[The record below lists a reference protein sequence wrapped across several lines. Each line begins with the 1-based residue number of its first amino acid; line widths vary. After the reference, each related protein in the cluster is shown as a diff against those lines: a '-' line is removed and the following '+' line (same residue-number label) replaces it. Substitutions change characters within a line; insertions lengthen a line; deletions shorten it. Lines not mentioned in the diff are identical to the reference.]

1 MGKKEIIEEKNI
13 LVKESITLSTKV
25 IFRRQIKKGYSFKTI
40 GIVWKANKIGSNPNE
55 AWNVSFT
62 GWLEF
67 R

>member
-40 GIVWKANKIGSNPNE
+40 GIV
-55 AWNVSFT
+55 
-62 GWLEF
+62 
-67 R
+67 